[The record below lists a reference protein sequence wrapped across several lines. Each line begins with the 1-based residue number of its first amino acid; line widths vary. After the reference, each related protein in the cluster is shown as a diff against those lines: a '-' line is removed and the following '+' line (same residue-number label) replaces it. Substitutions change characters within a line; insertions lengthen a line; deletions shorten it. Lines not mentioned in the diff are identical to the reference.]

1 MIPEKWAEK
10 PPPLFCLFVRDR
22 AHVTQVE
29 YPRSPYYKS
38 ILRFLL
44 SEYLL

>member
-1 MIPEKWAEK
+1 MIPENWAEK
-10 PPPLFCLFVRDR
+10 PPTPFCLFVTDQ